1 MRTLKK
7 TLSLVLVVAMVL
19 GLCVVGASA
28 KNAVDD
34 YKDADKI
41 GDAYYEAVGV
51 MTGIGV
57 IKGMGDGI
65 LSPTGNYTR
74 AQAAKIITYMLI
86 GEKAAESLVCT
97 TAPFEDVAANHWA
110 AGYIAFCV
118 EKGIINGM
126 SATTFDPEGQ
136 LTGFQWAKMLLCAV
150 GFGSQGEFTGNS
162 WSLNTAFVAHRV
174 GLFNGDLAGADHV
187 ALQRQ
192 QAMLYAFNV
201 LTTVP
206 QVAYAPGITGYI
218 EGVDN
223 YKPVTDLGKPLGE
236 SIYKL
241 KSVTGVIVNNEA
253 MGSATTNVNVEG
265 GYTDYAPNTV
275 SVKANTGLD
284 MMYHAARIWYVE
296 GTKANTGVCV
306 IDLAKTE
313 TTGCPTKAATGAL
326 KIGDTSKTLYEA
338 VAVDNT
344 AIDAGKK
351 TVEFYACVEYI
362 NYTSTLND
370 YSNFNVYYGKVDNDY
385 ILTDV
390 SAVTAKTPLV
400 VIKAGDKAYHVYAT
414 TTTAGSVTGYSELT
428 GVITLSDGTKLS
440 PSNLNMGTAAAI
452 ARLKEVLAGKDH
464 VAPTY
469 AFVLDTHGHYMYL
482 TENNFRTVAYFTGV
496 LKDVSAHGS
505 WSNEV
510 AYVAQFVDV
519 EDATKVEE
527 IPVTKEWAVN
537 ALNHYDLS
545 HDRSYMY
552 GYYDITDELY
562 GDATYA
568 PEMVFYG
575 TPGTIYHDWD
585 YANKYA
591 FSDNVYI
598 DTYNTANPKLWI
610 HYDGQQNLDYFRYD
624 PDTVVFYIAY
634 GAGNKLEIETYVG
647 VDALLAGFAEK
658 YNTTVSAVSLDH
670 VAMTYAASRAG
681 NNEVL
686 TVFGYEDTYA
696 QGEFLFFPTDVT
708 KFEYHDDYI
717 LTYAYLNGNAEKQ
730 PVRFDKDYFEGGVT
744 DDGHYYGLFESVI
757 RGFYWYS
764 IDANGNYAINRV
776 PSDEQGYWYNAPEIS
791 IESAGSYYFI
801 NDIPVSK
808 DFKVIDTRSIDDKYK
823 IETVEELASLIKEN
837 MWNEANIQLAYMVWG
852 EKDEIAALYVVDKN
866 LGVANITID
875 DTVAGWKFFDGNRT
889 GRFEDGT
896 VKLYNDG
903 LAALDEGTVVTFEG
917 EYYLNGNAYDV
928 EDFIATGKVV
938 KPTPGKPYVAVTVD
952 GLTDGDR
959 GYENANITI
968 DEAYYVVKVDNKQT
982 EFSVNYKCGDM
993 ASSAAYPT
1001 TGIEM
1006 PVGGALDLA
1015 FLRGTVAAGIAS
1027 KVAYVNN
1034 TTAATAEVNSIA
1046 GQIWINFIPKGNTVT
1061 INSIT
1066 AELTLSLG
1074 NKDNY
1079 PAMLFNFYF
1088 DGCDAEDDTLKT
1100 TFVPGSALPLRVQ
1113 RSGSEIT
1120 GQDGSQLQFTTT
1132 KSGTITS
1139 VTTVD
1144 PAKDTS
1150 NMVFVFED
1158 YVPKANSDLISGM
1171 KWVGEV
1177 KP

>member
-118 EKGIINGM
+118 EQGIINGM
-126 SATTFDPEGQ
+126 SATTFEPEGQ

-201 LTTVP
+201 LTNVP

-223 YKPVTDLGKPLGE
+223 YKPVTDLGKTLGE

-241 KSVTGVIVNNEA
+241 YSVTGVIVDNEA
-253 MGSATTNVNVEG
+253 MGNGTTDVNVKGE
-265 GYTDYAPNTV
+265 YTDYAPNTV

-284 MMYHAARIWYVE
+284 MMYHAARIWYVA
-296 GTKANTGVCV
+296 GAKANTGVCV

-370 YSNFNVYYGKVDNDY
+370 YSNFKVYYGKVDNDY

-400 VIKAGDKAYHVYAT
+400 VIKAGEKAYHVYAT

-545 HDRSYMY
+545 HDRSHMY

-568 PEMVFYG
+568 PERVFYG
-575 TPGTIYHDWD
+575 TPGTIYHNWD

-610 HYDGQQNLDYFRYD
+610 HHDGRQDLDYFRYD

-647 VDALLAGFAEK
+647 VDALVAGFAEK
-658 YNTTVSAVSLDH
+658 YGTTVTTVSLAH
-670 VAMTYAASRAG
+670 VAMTYTTTSAG
-681 NNEVL
+681 NKEAL
-686 TVFGYEDTYA
+686 TVFGFEDTWA
-696 QGEFLFFPTDVT
+696 HGQFLFFPNDVT
-708 KFEYHDDYI
+708 KFDFHDNYVA
-717 LTYAYLNGNAEKQ
+717 TTAYLNGEVATS
-730 PVRFDKDYFEGGVT
+730 PVKFSKDYFYGWTDNDGYHPGLGGHIV
-744 DDGHYYGLFESVI
+744 
-757 RGFYWYS
+757 RGFYWYT
-764 IDANGNYAINRV
+764 IDANGYYELERV
-776 PSDEQGYWYNAPEIS
+776 SSNNWDYIY
-791 IESAGSYYFI
+791 SA
-801 NDIPVSK
+801 NDIRIETAGTKVWIDDVPVAADVK
-808 DFKVIDTRSIDDKYK
+808 IVDTRTVDDDEK
-823 IETVEELASLIKEN
+823 IETVGELAYLIKEDLFN
-837 MWNEANIQLAYMVWG
+837 FSKFQVAYMFYG
-852 EKDEIAALYVVDKN
+852 AEREIAALYVVDKN
-866 LGVANITID
+866 LGEATITVEVDDWAFSD
-875 DTVAGWKFFDGNRT
+875 DTTT

-917 EYYLNGNAYDV
+917 EYYLNGNGDDDEA
-928 EDFIATGKVV
+928 FIATGKVV
-938 KPTPGKPYVAVTVD
+938 KPTSGNPYVAVTVD

-1015 FLRGTVAAGIAS
+1015 FLRDTVAAGIAS

-1046 GQIWINFIPKGNTVT
+1046 RQIWINFTPKGNTVT

-1074 NKDNY
+1074 DQSKD
-1079 PAMLFNFYF
+1079 PAVLFNFNY
-1088 DGCDAEDDTLKT
+1088 DGAVATSDTLKVP
-1100 TFVPGSALPLRVQ
+1100 FVPGSTIEFSVK
-1113 RSGSEIT
+1113 RSGTPIIGVDGKQLTFVTSCGNIISVETVKGTSEET
-1120 GQDGSQLQFTTT
+1120 AVQVFTFKTYLPQYN
-1132 KSGTITS
+1132 SDS
-1139 VTTVD
+1139 VT
-1144 PAKDTS
+1144 
-1150 NMVFVFED
+1150 
-1158 YVPKANSDLISGM
+1158 GM
-1171 KWVGEV
+1171 SWDKEV
-1177 KP
+1177 QA